1 MSHKQRH
8 GELTLAAVAGTEE
21 TYVELAQEWFDYL
34 IVGGGSAGCVLANR
48 LSSDQGVRVALIEAG
63 ADTPPGAVPADILDS
78 YPMPLFRG
86 DRYIWPALKARATAT
101 SPLKVYEQG
110 RIMGGGSSINVQA
123 ANRGLPR
130 DYDDW
135 AAQGAAGWGWDDV
148 LPYFCKL
155 ERDLD
160 FGNAPLHGNS
170 GPVPIRRIMPDN
182 WPRFCHVFAEGLRNS
197 GLPYL
202 EDQNAEFGDGMFP
215 AAFSNV
221 DDKRVSTAVAYLDAS
236 TRARPNLRVHAAM
249 RVERLVMTG
258 GFATGVIAIDAAGNR
273 VQFQAGEVIVAAG
286 ALQSPALLQHAGI
299 GDARMLGRLGV
310 PVLADRRGVGRN
322 LQDHPSLT
330 FCHFLAPEFRV
341 PLSRR
346 RASMTAARFSS
357 NLPGCEGA
365 DMYMSSS
372 TRAAWHALGS
382 RLGLFFLWCNRP
394 FSRGHVQIVSSDPL
408 VPPDVELNLLSD
420 ERDLLRMALG
430 VRKLAEVVQGSAL
443 HRHPGDFF
451 PAAFSPR
458 VKALSR
464 VTPANRVLTQVL
476 GAALDTPGPLRRWL
490 IERFVTGGQRM
501 SALLADDAALHA
513 FIRKSV
519 FGVWHAS
526 GTCRMGPAHDQQAV
540 TDSEG
545 RVHGVSQ
552 LRVVD
557 ASLMPSLPSANT
569 NIPTI
574 MIAEKIA
581 DAILARRR
589 GGSSGNSRR
598 QPALAT
604 DP

>member
-1 MSHKQRH
+1 VQTAQQR
-8 GELTLAAVAGTEE
+8 
-21 TYVELAQEWFDYL
+21 FDYL

-48 LSSDQGVRVALIEAG
+48 LSLDPGIRVALIEAG
-63 ADTPPGAVPADILDS
+63 PDTPPGAVPAEILDS
-78 YPMPLFRG
+78 YPMPLFCG
-86 DRYIWPALKARATAT
+86 DRYIWPSLKARATPA

-110 RIMGGGSSINVQA
+110 RVMGGGSSINVQA

-135 AAQGAAGWGWDDV
+135 AQAGAPGWGWDEV
-148 LPYFCKL
+148 LPYFRKL

-160 FGNAPLHGNS
+160 FGNSPLHGDK
-170 GPVPIRRIMPDN
+170 GPVPIRRIGPDN
-182 WPRFCHVFAEGLRNS
+182 WPRFCHVYADSLQAN

-202 EDQNAEFGDGMFP
+202 QDQNAEFGDGMFP
-215 AAFSNV
+215 AAFSNI
-221 DDKRVSTAVAYLDAS
+221 DDRRVSTAAGYLDAA
-236 TRARPNLRVHAAM
+236 TRARPNLHIHAGM
-249 RVERLVMTG
+249 QVERIVMANG
-258 GFATGVIAIDAAGNR
+258 RAVGVAAIDAQGNR
-273 VQFQAGEVIVAAG
+273 VRFDAGEVIVSAG
-286 ALQSPALLQHAGI
+286 ALQSPVLLLHAGI
-299 GDARMLGRLGV
+299 GDASVLDRLGV
-310 PVLADRRGVGRN
+310 PVTADRPGVGRN

-330 FCHFLAPEFRV
+330 FCHFLAPEFRM
-341 PLSRR
+341 PLARR

-357 NLPGCEGA
+357 KLPGSDA
-365 DMYMSSS
+365 SDMYMSSA
-372 TRAAWHALGS
+372 TRAAWHALGN

-394 FSRGHVQIVSSDPL
+394 YSRGHVSIVSPDPQ
-408 VPPDVELNLLSD
+408 VAPDIELNLLSD
-420 ERDLLRMALG
+420 ERDLQRMAIG
-430 VRKLAEVVQGSAL
+430 VRMLAEVVQGSAL

-464 VTPANRVLTQVL
+464 VTPANKLLTQVL
-476 GAALDTPGPLRRWL
+476 GAALDVPAPLRRWM

-501 SALLADDAALHA
+501 AALLADEEALHA

-526 GTCRMGPAHDQQAV
+526 GTCRMGPASDRLAV
-540 TDSEG
+540 TDVEG
-545 RVHGVSQ
+545 RVHGVAN

-574 MIAEKIA
+574 MMAEKIA
-581 DAILARRR
+581 DAILLRRHSGTR
-589 GGSSGNSRR
+589 GSRL
-598 QPALAT
+598 QPALAA

>member
-1 MSHKQRH
+1 
-8 GELTLAAVAGTEE
+8 
-21 TYVELAQEWFDYL
+21 VELAHERFDYL
-34 IVGGGSAGCVLANR
+34 IVGGGSAGCVLAHR
-48 LSSDQGVRVALIEAG
+48 LSNDPGIRVALLEAG

-78 YPMPLFRG
+78 YPMPLFCG

-110 RIMGGGSSINVQA
+110 RVMGGGSSINVQA

-135 AAQGAAGWGWDDV
+135 AEQGAAGWSWDEV
-148 LPYFCKL
+148 LPWFRKL

-160 FGNAPLHGNS
+160 FGNSPMHGNS
-170 GPVPIRRIMPDN
+170 GPVPIRRIKPDN
-182 WPRFCHVFAEGLRNS
+182 WPRFCQVFADSLRKS

-221 DDKRVSTAVAYLDAS
+221 DDKRVSTAIGYLDAA
-236 TRARPNLRVHAAM
+236 TRARPNLRIYAGM

-258 GFATGVIAIDAAGNR
+258 GAASGVTARGADGKR
-273 VQFQAGEVIVAAG
+273 VRFTAGEVIVSAG

-299 GDARMLGRLGV
+299 GDAQTLSRLGI
-310 PVLADRRGVGRN
+310 PVVADRPGVGRN

-330 FCHFLAPEFRV
+330 FCHFLAPEFRM
-341 PLSRR
+341 PLARR
-346 RASMTAARFSS
+346 RASMTAARLSS
-357 NLPGCEGA
+357 GLPGC
-365 DMYMSSS
+365 DVSDLYMSSA
-372 TRAAWHALGS
+372 TRAAWHALGN

-394 FSRGHVQIVSSDPL
+394 FSRGHVQIVSPDPA
-408 VPPDVELNLLSD
+408 VAAEIELNLLSD
-420 ERDLLRMALG
+420 ERDLLRMAIG
-430 VRKLAEVVQGSAL
+430 VRKLAEIVQGSAL

-464 VTPANRVLTQVL
+464 VTPANKLLTGVL
-476 GAALDTPGPLRRWL
+476 GAVLDTPAPLRRWI

-501 SALLADDAALHA
+501 SALLADEDALHA

-526 GTCRMGPAHDQQAV
+526 GTCRMGPAGDRLAV
-540 TDSEG
+540 TDPEG
-545 RVHGVSQ
+545 RVHGVAN

-574 MIAEKIA
+574 MMAEKIA
-581 DAILARRR
+581 DAIL
-589 GGSSGNSRR
+589 SRR
-598 QPALAT
+598 HGASTWAQPALAA

>member
-1 MSHKQRH
+1 
-8 GELTLAAVAGTEE
+8 
-21 TYVELAQEWFDYL
+21 VELAQERFDYL

-48 LSSDQGVRVALIEAG
+48 LSADPGVRVALLEAG

-78 YPMPLFRG
+78 YPMPLFCG
-86 DRYIWPALKARATAT
+86 DRYIWPALKTRATAT

-110 RIMGGGSSINVQA
+110 RVMGGGSSINVQS

-130 DYDDW
+130 DYDGW
-135 AAQGAAGWGWDDV
+135 AEQGAAGWGWNEV
-148 LPYFCKL
+148 LPYFRKL

-160 FGNAPLHGNS
+160 FGNSALHGNS
-170 GPVPIRRIMPDN
+170 GPVPIRRIKPDN

-215 AAFSNV
+215 AAFSNI
-221 DDKRVSTAVAYLDAS
+221 DDKRVSTAVGYLDAS
-236 TRARPNLRVHAAM
+236 TRARPNLRIHAAM

-258 GFATGVIAIDAAGNR
+258 GAASGVMAIDAAGNR
-273 VQFQAGEVIVAAG
+273 VQFNAGEVVVSAG
-286 ALQSPALLQHAGI
+286 ALQSPTLLQHAGI
-299 GDARMLGRLGV
+299 GEAQMLGRLGV
-310 PVLADRRGVGRN
+310 PVLADRPGVGRN

-330 FCHFLAPEFRV
+330 FCHFLAPEFRM

-357 NLPGCEGA
+357 GLAGCDA
-365 DMYMSSS
+365 SDMYMSSA
-372 TRAAWHALGS
+372 TRAAWHALGN

-394 FSRGHVQIVSSDPL
+394 FSRGRVQIVSPDPS
-408 VPPDVELNLLSD
+408 VAAEIELNLLSD
-420 ERDLLRMALG
+420 ERDLLRMASG
-430 VRKLAEVVQGSAL
+430 VRKLAEVIQGSAL

-464 VTPANRVLTQVL
+464 VTPANKLLTELL
-476 GAALDTPGPLRRWL
+476 GAVLDTPAPLRQWI

-501 SALLADDAALHA
+501 SALLTDEAALHA

-526 GTCRMGPAHDQQAV
+526 GTCRMGPAQDPHAV
-540 TDSEG
+540 TDTQG
-545 RVHGVSQ
+545 RVHGVSN

-574 MIAEKIA
+574 MMAEKIA
-581 DAILARRR
+581 DAIL
-589 GGSSGNSRR
+589 SRR
-598 QPALAT
+598 HSTSIGQHAAMAVGP
-604 DP
+604 